1 MVYNLFGARRLVT
14 LARHRNCNM
23 EILNQDAACLGNCP
37 SDPDETAEAY
47 VMRNLAPQE
56 AESFLLHLDGC
67 EHCQRRVAFHVDY
80 IQAMRDAAAS
90 LAGDGVLPLKRRS
103 AAS

>member
-1 MVYNLFGARRLVT
+1 
-14 LARHRNCNM
+14 M
-23 EILNQDAACLGNCP
+23 EILDQDAACPSPSNCP
-37 SDPDETAEAY
+37 SDPDETAEGY

-67 EHCQRRVAFHVDY
+67 EYCQRRVAFHVEY
-80 IQAMRDAAAS
+80 VQAVRDAAAS
-90 LAGDGVLPLKRRS
+90 HAGGGVLPLKKRS